1 MDAPKRQFD
10 VLGHLASLRR
20 YARALV
26 NNPTD
31 AEDLVQDALV
41 KAYERRQT
49 FKTGGNLKT
58 WLLSI
63 VHNAHV
69 DSFRARQA
77 RQRLAE
83 EAALDLPPQHPPG
96 QEHSVRLGQISAA
109 FFNLPEEQREALYM
123 VAIEDLSYEDA
134 AAALKIPVGTLMSRV
149 SRARAR
155 LRAFE
160 NPNAGSANLRLIEG
174 GK

>member
-20 YARALV
+20 YARSLV
-26 NNPTD
+26 RNPVD
-31 AEDLVQDALV
+31 AEDLVHDALV

-49 FKTGGNLKT
+49 FTAGGNLKT

-69 DSFRARQA
+69 DSHRARHA
-77 RQRLAE
+77 RQRMNE
-83 EAALDLPPQHPPG
+83 QAALELPQPQPAG
-96 QEHSVRLGQISAA
+96 QEHSVRLGQVRAA
-109 FFNLPEEQREALYM
+109 FLNLPEDQREALYM
-123 VAIEDLSYEDA
+123 VAIEDLSYEEA
-134 AAALKIPVGTLMSRV
+134 AAALKIPIGTLMSRV

-155 LRAFE
+155 LRSFE
-160 NPNAGSANLRLIEG
+160 DASAGAANLRLIEG